1 MFEKRLNKEDLEQ
14 LRERSKMINQY
25 FLVVKAL
32 QLQTEVYM
40 KNLLPKYGA
49 DMNKNYEV
57 DLKNGIIKEKKNNK
71 EEKQ

>member
-1 MFEKRLNKEDLEQ
+1 MFEKRLSKEDLEQ

-32 QLQTEVYM
+32 QLQTGVYM

-57 DLKNGIIKEKKNNK
+57 DLKNGVIKEKKNNE

>member
-25 FLVVKAL
+25 LLVVKAL
-32 QLQTEVYM
+32 QLQTGVYM

-49 DMNKNYEV
+49 DMNKNYGI
-57 DLKNGIIKEKKNNK
+57 DLKNGMIKESKNNK
-71 EEKQ
+71 KEKL

>member
-32 QLQTEVYM
+32 QLQIEVYM

-57 DLKNGIIKEKKNNK
+57 DLKNGVIKEKKNNK
-71 EEKQ
+71 EEKL